1 MGVSIT
7 PMVGYSVSII
17 AGIIKMKSRIGVL
30 ILVGLMSS
38 PALAGSAGTTY
49 AGLQHAWV
57 SYEDDYDVE
66 ADPTMLVG
74 RLGHYLTDYF
84 SVEGRVGLGLAD
96 DDVTVDGYDANATA
110 EIDNLLGAYA
120 VGHLPVTQ
128 YVSIYALAGFAQVE
142 ATLDTPFGSES
153 DDDSGFSFGVGGEV
167 NFFSPRFSGTLE
179 YMSYLDK
186 SDYEVSAI
194 SAGVSY
200 QF

>member
-1 MGVSIT
+1 M
-7 PMVGYSVSII
+7 
-17 AGIIKMKSRIGVL
+17 L
-30 ILVGLMSS
+30 L
-38 PALAGSAGTTY
+38 LAGLISGPVLADNTGTTY
-49 AGLQHAWV
+49 AGLQYAKV
-57 SYEDDYDVE
+57 SYEADYDIE
-66 ADPTMLVG
+66 ADPTMVVG

-84 SVEGRVGLGLAD
+84 SVEGRVGLGLSD
-96 DDVTVDGYDANATA
+96 DDVTVDGHDANATA
-110 EIDNLLGAYA
+110 EIDHLIGAYA

-128 YVSIYALAGFAQVE
+128 YVSIYALAGFAQIE
-142 ATLDTPFGSES
+142 GTLDTPYGSES